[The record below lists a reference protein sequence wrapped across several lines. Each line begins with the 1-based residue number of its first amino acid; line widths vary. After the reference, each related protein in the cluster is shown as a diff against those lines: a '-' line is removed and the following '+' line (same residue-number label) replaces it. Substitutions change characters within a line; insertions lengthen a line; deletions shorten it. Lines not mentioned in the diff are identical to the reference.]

1 MTGFV
6 WILLPLLAAYA
17 TAIWW
22 CIETWFQPDGYWAHG
37 PLVPVVGAAILWS
50 RRTQVA
56 RIPAAVDARAWW
68 ILGPALLLHLAGA
81 ALTIDSLSASSMLLA
96 APGVTWLAFGLQRLR
111 AVLPVLGL
119 LLFAVPLPMFVTGR
133 VAFELKEVAIGLG
146 MALANALGLGVTRD
160 GAMLLVD
167 GQPGSLMVAAPCG
180 GLRSLLSMLLIAYCV
195 AMFLGPRTRGRLALL
210 LGAAAPVALL
220 VNVLRI
226 TATCW
231 VASHWG
237 VEVAAGDAH
246 EVLNAGAWILDL
258 GIMLLLSELP
268 GGRPGAAVAEP
279 AVAAAAPAPASA
291 TARLHACLLAVL
303 AMPLLVLSLHRPFA
317 DDSNR
322 ASLLPDRFGP
332 YVQREQRTIDQS
344 FQSLLGTRDA
354 AWRVYG
360 TEGGPPVFVVAV
372 FHESNWKSVHPPHI
386 CLEGSDMEIGSDQQ
400 VELVVDGQPS
410 RVGVLVAHPRGAARE
425 YVSVHAFVTR
435 ELTTGSYLDFFLH
448 HAPRALLR
456 HSNAGAL
463 LRVETYVQPGEDVRA
478 ARQRCGELLG
488 RMLPVVKGL
497 LP

>member
-1 MTGFV
+1 MTGFI
-6 WILLPLLAAYA
+6 WMLLPLLAAYA

-22 CIETWFQPDGYWAHG
+22 CVETWFQPDGYWAHG
-37 PLVPVVGAAILWS
+37 PLVPVLAAVILWS
-50 RRTQVA
+50 RRRRLAAV
-56 RIPAAVDARAWW
+56 PAAPDGRGWW

-81 ALTIDSLSASSMLLA
+81 ALTIDSLSASSLLLA

-111 AVLPVLGL
+111 AVAPVLGL
-119 LLFAVPLPMFVTGR
+119 LLFAIPLPMFVTGR
-133 VAFELKEVAIGLG
+133 VAFELKEVAILLG
-146 MALANALGLGVTRD
+146 TALSNAVGLGVTRD
-160 GAMLLVD
+160 GAMLLVE

-180 GLRSLLSMLLIAYCV
+180 GLRSMLSMMLIAYCV
-195 AMFLGPRTRGRLALL
+195 AVFMGPRTRGRIAVL
-210 LGAAAPVALL
+210 LGFSVPVALL

-231 VASHWG
+231 VASSRG
-237 VEVAAGDAH
+237 VEVAAGEAH
-246 EVLNAGAWILDL
+246 ELLNAGAWILDL

-268 GGRPGAAVAEP
+268 GGRPSAAPVQEN
-279 AVAAAAPAPASA
+279 VAARAAPVAGGAG
-291 TARLHACLLAVL
+291 RIHACLLAVL
-303 AMPLLVLSLHRPFA
+303 AMPLLVLSLHRPFGEDSMRA
-317 DDSNR
+317 DR
-322 ASLLPDRFGP
+322 LPDRFGP
-332 YVQREQRTIDQS
+332 YVLREQRSIDES

-360 TEGGPPVFVVAV
+360 TEDGPPVFVVAV
-372 FHESNWKSVHPPHI
+372 FHEANWKSVHPPHI

-410 RVGVLVAHPRGAARE
+410 RVGVLIAHPRGAAQE
-425 YVSVHAFVTR
+425 YVSVHAFVTK

>member
-22 CIETWFQPDGYWAHG
+22 CVETWFQPEGYWAHG
-37 PLVPVVGAAILWS
+37 PLVPLVAAAILWS
-50 RRTQVA
+50 RRGQLSRV
-56 RIPAAVDARAWW
+56 PAMVDARAWW
-68 ILGPALLLHLAGA
+68 LLGPALLLHLAGA

-96 APGVTWLAFGLQRLR
+96 APAVTWLAFGLPRLR
-111 AVLPVLGL
+111 ALAPVLGL
-119 LLFAVPLPMFVTGR
+119 LLFAIPLPMFVTGR

-146 MALANALGLGVTRD
+146 MALANGLGLGVTRD
-160 GAMLLVD
+160 GAMLLVA

-195 AMFLGPRTRGRLALL
+195 ALYLGPRTRGRMALL

-231 VASHWG
+231 VASRQG

-246 EVLNAGAWILDL
+246 EILNAGAWILDL

-268 GGRPGAAVAEP
+268 GGRPVVGPVEPVHAARAEP
-279 AVAAAAPAPASA
+279 VTA
-291 TARLHACLLAVL
+291 TSGKVHACLLAVL

-317 DDSNR
+317 GTNQR
-322 ASLLPDRFGP
+322 ASLLPEQFGP
-332 YVQREQRTIDQS
+332 YVLREQRAIDES
-344 FQSLLGTRDA
+344 FQSLLGTKDA

-360 TEGGPPVFVVAV
+360 VEGGPPVFVVAV
-372 FHESNWKSVHPPHI
+372 FHEENWKSVHPPHI

-410 RVGVLVAHPRGAARE
+410 RVGVLVAHPRGASRE
-425 YVSVHAFVTR
+425 YVSVHAFVTN

-456 HSNAGAL
+456 QSNAGAL
-463 LRVETYVQPGEDVRA
+463 LRVETYVQPGEDVRS

-488 RMLPVVKGL
+488 RMLPAVKGL